1 MQFSFLNLDFT
12 LFCLGL
18 WILRF
23 DDFSLELIFFKLDW
37 ITFVQKF
44 VDFLISVFFFLN
56 MTLS

>member
-44 VDFLISVFFFLN
+44 VDFLISVFFF
-56 MTLS
+56 